1 VPCPIESPSSRQ
13 CSRQDLSLTAA
24 TLFLLAGFFQA
35 TTLSTV
41 LGQTGDWDILASAGL
56 VALTE
61 LAGVCLYKSSCCSF
75 FKEAKIKLVRRV
87 EFAKSPSPDWAAK
100 AANMWKIGLI
110 YGLFVDGFKLGS

>member
-1 VPCPIESPSSRQ
+1 MSSRQ
-13 CSRQDLSLTAA
+13 CSRQGLSLTAA

-61 LAGVCLYKSSCCSF
+61 LAGVCLYKSSSYPF
-75 FKEAKIKLVRRV
+75 FKESKIRIVKGIEL
-87 EFAKSPSPDWAAK
+87 AKSPVPGWAAK
-100 AANMWKIGLI
+100 AANMWKIGLM